1 MDQNDLVKQIR
12 ARLSKRLYPDLPI
25 WEISIW
31 TSGWM
36 FAVGYS
42 MYQSNKI
49 VLLEY
54 IEGM

>member
-12 ARLSKRLYPDLPI
+12 ARLSKRLYPDLLI

-42 MYQSNKI
+42 MYQCNHREFCWDI
-49 VLLEY
+49 F
-54 IEGM
+54 

>member
-31 TSGWM
+31 TSGWI

-42 MYQSNKI
+42 MYQCNQR
-49 VLLEY
+49 EFCWDNF
-54 IEGM
+54 